1 MPWKHLL
8 LTLMLSGSLLL
19 PAFAAPEAQIV
30 TAEGEAALDLGVT
43 RAREAAIAQA
53 NRLAVE
59 QALGVYVASE
69 TLVENMAVVK
79 DSILTK
85 ASGYVSGYKIVSES
99 KADGIYRVKL
109 QATVSLQPLVDE
121 LAKLGLLREWTVA
134 VVVVSNGEARPSNE
148 AARTRLN
155 QMVLEKGFRVADDN
169 ALVQLSQPAI
179 MQQIQQGNYLAAL
192 PVLRDHGVDVLVV
205 GTTLSRPAAEG
216 AIETYA
222 GLKTVMTQGRLDARA
237 IRVDTGEI
245 LATQSFVATAGG
257 SAQDIAESKA
267 IEQAATKAGSFFVL
281 EIARLPA
288 ATSQM
293 VQLTVRG
300 LVFNRERAFRDALQQ
315 IPGLSKVSRS
325 VFRNRLAH
333 YELDFQGKSDELAEL
348 LSDHPALKPF
358 KLEIESV
365 SSGQI
370 EASAQ

>member
-85 ASGYVSGYKIVSES
+85 ASGYVSGYKIISES

-134 VVVVSNGEARPSNE
+134 VVVVSNGETRPSNE

-192 PVLRDHGVDVLVV
+192 PVLRDHGVDVLIV

-267 IEQAATKAGSFFVL
+267 IEQAATKAGGFFVL

-348 LSDHPALKPF
+348 LSDHAALKPF